1 MGLVGI
7 QHQLSLLLHLGG
19 KVCQLCG
26 SGSILD
32 QVDAVECLQGIG
44 VFLALQH
51 RHTALIISKVGAFGQ
66 PLDVEHG
73 SQLFV
78 IGGVLVH
85 TVAVVCTCAGVLGT
99 LDGNGERHIANVVGV
114 VTGGLHLHDGPAAQ
128 NHGTDLAVIDA
139 GLGAL
144 PVGGGGVGLGQAALH
159 CFVQD
164 VVHSV
169 GTHIVRTQNALL
181 ERILGLG
188 HGNVHPVRVAGC
200 AAAGVS
206 IPCGH
211 GPAGG
216 VVGVQGIN
224 GRIVVLDLLQVI
236 QELVRGLG
244 QGGDAGSLK
253 DLLVVDDA
261 LCIAGGRDAV
271 HAAVIS
277 AVGSEVVIVLN
288 VAQCAQRL
296 KVVAQLG
303 QGDVGGDHAQIT
315 PVVGSQTGGHVVGI
329 VGDALVLDGDVGIQL
344 LECGN
349 VAVEGAVIDEVGAVA
364 DDLQLGLQVGV
375 VGADGQLVVSLCT
388 VCAGSGTGG
397 AAGGAGG
404 GSAAAAA
411 GGQSRGCGQHTGGL
425 QEVTTIDL
433 THRNVLLL

>member
-1 MGLVGI
+1 M
-7 QHQLSLLLHLGG
+7 
-19 KVCQLCG
+19 
-26 SGSILD
+26 
-32 QVDAVECLQGIG
+32 
-44 VFLALQH
+44 
-51 RHTALIISKVGAFGQ
+51 
-66 PLDVEHG
+66 
-73 SQLFV
+73 
-78 IGGVLVH
+78 
-85 TVAVVCTCAGVLGT
+85 
-99 LDGNGERHIANVVGV
+99 

-144 PVGGGGVGLGQAALH
+144 PVGGGGVGLGQTALH

-261 LCIAGGRDAV
+261 LCIAGGGDAV
-271 HAAVIS
+271 HGAVIS
-277 AVGSEVVIVLN
+277 AVGSEVVLVFN

-303 QGDVGGDHAQIT
+303 QGDGGGDHAQIA
-315 PVVGSQTGGHVVGI
+315 PVLGGQASGHVVGI
-329 VGDALVLDGDVGIQL
+329 VGDALVLDGDVGVQL

-349 VAVEGAVIDEVGAVA
+349 VAIEGAVIDEVGTVA
-364 DDLQLGLQVGV
+364 DDLQVSLQVGV
-375 VGADGQLVVSLCT
+375 VGANGQLIVSLGT
-388 VCAGSGTGG
+388 IRTGSGTGG
-397 AAGGAGG
+397 RTSGGAGG
-404 GSAAAAA
+404 TSGGAGPAAA
-411 GGQSRGCGQHTGGL
+411 GSQSRCCCQNAGSL
-425 QEVTTIDL
+425 QETTTIDL
-433 THRNVLLL
+433 THRGILLLD